1 MSSETELTLW
11 AKVKSLE
18 EDRVKFLD
26 IVRNKIQKLEKELEV
41 SRAINESRINRTYI
55 PTNTVVL
62 IRLRRQKQRKI
73 IVWSNEIMSWKVIS
87 RTSVR

>member
-1 MSSETELTLW
+1 MSSETELALL